1 MSERRLHDIAG
12 FTLVTAD
19 LPRLV
24 GFYRD
29 VLGFEPVGD
38 QTPID
43 PAEMS
48 LLGLS
53 GAGRRQALTLGAQ
66 VVAIDCF
73 EAAGRPYP
81 AGSDA
86 ASLWFQHL
94 ALVVTDAGAAFAR
107 LRDAAPISKG
117 GPQHLPASSGS
128 VHAFKFRDPDGHPL
142 EFLQFA
148 ADKTPDP
155 WKDCRQRPGQ
165 IGLGIDHSA
174 ISVAD
179 ADASTAF
186 YQAIGLQ
193 PGERTL
199 NQGITQQRLDD
210 LRNVEVAVV
219 PMIPPAGIPH
229 LELLGYHVPV
239 GDRGPALKPNDVA
252 ATRIL
257 WHGARAQLF
266 SDPDGHL
273 QQIVQGSIG

>member
-19 LPRLV
+19 LPRLA
-24 GFYRD
+24 GFYRH
-29 VLGFEPVGD
+29 VLGFEPDGGE
-38 QTPID
+38 TPIGSD
-43 PAEMS
+43 EMS

-53 GAGRRQALTLGAQ
+53 GTGRRQVLMLGAQ
-66 VVAIDCF
+66 RMVIDCF
-73 EAAGRPYP
+73 ETPGRGYP
-81 AGSDA
+81 AGGEGDA

-94 ALVVTDAGAAFAR
+94 ALVVADAGAAFAR
-107 LRDAAPISKG
+107 LRDCAAISEG

-148 ADKTPDP
+148 AGKMPAP
-155 WKDCRQRPGQ
+155 WKDCRQRPDQ

-179 ADASTAF
+179 ADASAAF
-186 YQAIGLQ
+186 YRALGLK

-199 NQGITQQRLDD
+199 NHGPAQQRLDD
-210 LRNVEVAVV
+210 LRDVEVTVV
-219 PMIPPAGIPH
+219 PMIPRAGIPH

-239 GDRGPALKPNDVA
+239 GDRGPVLKPNDVA

-257 WHGARAQLF
+257 WHGSRTQLF

-273 QQIVQGSIG
+273 QQVV